1 MVEIGAQL
9 TVGDDL
15 RAHPADA
22 QAERPGDPSADGPGR
37 ERRVLVAHPDTV
49 SGTGLI
55 LLPRAGA
62 LPAVWAGPVPAAG
75 LDPCD
80 AAALLTAVQPCTL
93 LPEHAE
99 GWFGRPGLSGHRL
112 GSGPGDP
119 VPAGRDWSPL
129 FRPVRSDHDGTR
141 ARIEAGD
148 MTAGLRLVTEIEAV
162 RGGAI
167 RARHTV
173 TNTGGQ
179 PYVVDHLEV
188 VFPVPARVSEILD
201 FTGRQTAER
210 IPQRHRVGDGL
221 WLREGRRG
229 HTGHDS
235 ATLMIAGVPG
245 FGFGSGEVYGVHV
258 AWSGNTVHRVER
270 VPSGLGM
277 TGGPDERLVPGVTTI
292 GGGELLLPGEVTLT
306 EGESYAT
313 PWVYLAATRSGL
325 DGLAVQFHDY
335 LRSLPAHP
343 GAPRPVNLNVW
354 EAVYF
359 RHDFAKL
366 AALADIA
373 ADVGVERDVLDDGW
387 FTGRRNDR
395 AALGDWQVDEHVWP
409 GGLHRLAS
417 YVRGRGMQFGLWIE
431 PEMVNPDSELY
442 RAHPDWILAAGQR
455 RPPLQRHQ
463 LVLDLTRP
471 DVSGYLL
478 ERISALI
485 SEYEISYI
493 KWDCNRDIIDA
504 GSGVRS
510 GAPAAHDQA
519 AAVYALLDELRRR
532 HPGVEWES
540 CAAGGGRIDLE
551 MLERVQRV
559 WTSDM
564 TDALARQSIQ
574 RWTGQLVPPEYLGAH
589 ISAPFSHQTGRY
601 MPLPL
606 RCATA
611 LFGHFGIEWDLTEAG
626 ADDLAELAAWIRLY
640 KRHRALIHG
649 GRVVRIDSPDDTAWM
664 YGVVAADASAA
675 LMSYV
680 QLDEPVNDQPTALLV
695 PGLDPQRRYRIT
707 DATPGT
713 RLPRRAGLTDAPI
726 PDIEVSG
733 AALGEIGLAIPP
745 QRTLT
750 ALVTLIEA
758 I

>member
-1 MVEIGAQL
+1 
-9 TVGDDL
+9 
-15 RAHPADA
+15 
-22 QAERPGDPSADGPGR
+22 
-37 ERRVLVAHPDTV
+37 
-49 SGTGLI
+49 
-55 LLPRAGA
+55 
-62 LPAVWAGPVPAAG
+62 
-75 LDPCD
+75 
-80 AAALLTAVQPCTL
+80 
-93 LPEHAE
+93 
-99 GWFGRPGLSGHRL
+99 
-112 GSGPGDP
+112 
-119 VPAGRDWSPL
+119 
-129 FRPVRSDHDGTR
+129 
-141 ARIEAGD
+141 
-148 MTAGLRLVTEIEAV
+148 
-162 RGGAI
+162 
-167 RARHTV
+167 HTV

-179 PYVVDHLEV
+179 PYVVDNLEV
-188 VFPVPARVSEILD
+188 VFPVPARVGEILD

-210 IPQRHRVGDGL
+210 IPQRHQIGDGL

-235 ATLMIAGVPG
+235 ATVIIAGVPG
-245 FGFGSGEVYGVHV
+245 FGFGSGEVYGLHV

-277 TGGPDERLVPGVTTI
+277 MDGPGQRLVPGVTTI
-292 GGGELLLPGEVTLT
+292 GGGELLLPGEITLA

-313 PWVYLAATRSGL
+313 PWVYLAAARSGL
-325 DGLAVQFHDY
+325 DGLSAQFHGY
-335 LRSLPAHP
+335 LRSVPAHP
-343 GAPRPVNLNVW
+343 GPPRPVNLNVW

-373 ADVGVERDVLDDGW
+373 ADIGVERYVLDDGW
-387 FTGRRNDR
+387 FTGRRNDQ
-395 AALGDWQVDEHVWP
+395 AALGDWQVDERVWP
-409 GGLHRLAS
+409 GGLHRLVS
-417 YVRGRGMQFGLWIE
+417 YVHGRGMQFGLWIE

-471 DVSGYLL
+471 EVSGYLL

-485 SEYEISYI
+485 SEYEISYV

-504 GSGVRS
+504 GSGTRS

-519 AAVYALLDELRRR
+519 VAVYALLDELRRR

-540 CAAGGGRIDLE
+540 CAAGGGRIDLA

-611 LFGHFGIEWDLTEAG
+611 LFGHFGIEWDVTEAD
-626 ADDLAELAAWIRLY
+626 ADDLAELTAWIRLY
-640 KRHRALIHG
+640 KRHRPLIHA
-649 GRVVRIDSPDDTAWM
+649 GRMIRIDAPDDTAWM
-664 YGVVAADASAA
+664 YGVIAADASAA
-675 LMSYV
+675 LMTYV

-695 PGLDPQRRYRIT
+695 PGLDPQRRYRVT
-707 DATPGT
+707 DATPGM
-713 RLPRRAGLTDAPI
+713 RLPRRNGLTDARI

-733 AALGEIGLAIPP
+733 AALAEIGLAIPP

-750 ALVTLIEA
+750 ALVLLIEA

>member
-1 MVEIGAQL
+1 MAEIGAHV
-9 TVGDDL
+9 TIDDEV
-15 RAHPADA
+15 RARRASPA
-22 QAERPGDPSADGPGR
+22 AERPAGPGEAGLR
-37 ERRVLVAHPDTV
+37 PVLVARPDAA

-55 LLPRAGA
+55 LFPRPDA
-62 LPAVWAGPVPAAG
+62 LPAAWAGPVPAAG
-75 LDPCD
+75 LEPDD
-80 AAALLTAVQPCTL
+80 AAALLAAVRPCPL
-93 LPEHAE
+93 LPQHAE

-112 GSGPGDP
+112 GSGPDSP
-119 VPAGRDWSPL
+119 VLAGRDWSPR
-129 FRPVRSDHDGTR
+129 FRPVRSEHDGTR
-141 ARIEAGD
+141 ARVEATD
-148 MTAGLRLVTEIEAV
+148 KTAGLELVTEIEAV
-162 RGGAI
+162 PGGAV

-173 TNTGGQ
+173 TNSGGD
-179 PYVVDHLEV
+179 PYVVDSLEV
-188 VFPVPARVSEILD
+188 AFPVPARVGEILD

-210 IPQRHRVGDGL
+210 IPQRHQIGDGL

-235 ATLMIAGVPG
+235 ATVMIAGVPG
-245 FGFGSGEVYGVHV
+245 FGFGSGEAYGLHV

-277 TGGPDERLVPGVTTI
+277 THGPDQRLVPGVTTI
-292 GGGELLLPGEVTLT
+292 GGGELLLPGEITLA

-313 PWVYLAATRSGL
+313 PWVYLTATRAGL
-325 DGLAVQFHDY
+325 DCVAAQFHGY
-335 LRSLPAHP
+335 LRSVPAHP
-343 GAPRPVNLNVW
+343 RSPRPVNLNVW

-373 ADVGVERDVLDDGW
+373 ADVGVERYVLDDGW
-387 FTGRRNDR
+387 FTGRRSDE

-409 GGLHRLAS
+409 GGLHRLVK

-431 PEMVNPDSELY
+431 PEMVNPDSDLY
-442 RAHPDWILAAGQR
+442 RAHPDWILSAGQR
-455 RPPLQRHQ
+455 QPPLQRHQ

-471 DVSGYLL
+471 EVTGYLL

-485 SEYEISYI
+485 SEYEISYV

-504 GSGVRS
+504 GSGARA
-510 GAPAAHDQA
+510 GGPAAHDQA
-519 AAVYALLDELRRR
+519 LAVYALLDELRRR
-532 HPGVEWES
+532 HPDVEWES
-540 CAAGGGRIDLE
+540 CAAGGGRIDLA

-601 MPLPL
+601 MPLSL

-611 LFGHFGIEWDLTEAG
+611 LSGHFGIEWDLTEAG
-626 ADDLAELAAWIRLY
+626 DEDLAELAAWIRLY
-640 KRHRALIHG
+640 KQHRALIHA
-649 GRVVRIDSPDDTAWM
+649 GRIVRIDTPDDTAWI

-680 QLDEPVNDQPTALLV
+680 QLDEPVNDQPTALRV
-695 PGLDPQRRYRIT
+695 PGLDPRRRYRVT
-707 DATPGT
+707 DVTPGA
-713 RLPRRAGLTDAPI
+713 RLPRRTGLTEKRIA
-726 PDIEVSG
+726 DIEVSG
-733 AALGEIGLAIPP
+733 AALGEIGLAIPA
-745 QRTLT
+745 QRALT
-750 ALVTLIEA
+750 ALAILIET